1 MAAASVSSDAKYQ
14 NNFSTDFSLARF
26 RACLALLKMDI
37 PLQEQ
42 NQKWFKSHLLDRSIE
57 LQELYEL
64 PQGELDLLL
73 AETAE
78 LRSDSVNR
86 DRNHGK
92 WCTAGYFLE
101 LARLI
106 DQRRGRETSSQ

>member
-1 MAAASVSSDAKYQ
+1 MPFV
-14 NNFSTDFSLARF
+14 L
-26 RACLALLKMDI
+26 DI
-37 PLQEQ
+37 PPQEL
-42 NQKWFKSHLLDRSIE
+42 NSKWFKSHLLDRSVE

-64 PQGELDLLL
+64 SDSELDLLM

-78 LRSDSVNR
+78 LRTDPVNR

-101 LARLI
+101 LARI
-106 DQRRGRETSSQ
+106 ISQRRYDQAET

>member
-1 MAAASVSSDAKYQ
+1 
-14 NNFSTDFSLARF
+14 LP
-26 RACLALLKMDI
+26 LDI
-37 PLQEQ
+37 PPQEL
-42 NQKWFKSHLLDRSIE
+42 NPKWFKSHLLDRSVE

-64 PQGELDLLL
+64 SQAELDLLM

-78 LRSDSVNR
+78 LRTDLVNR

-101 LARLI
+101 LAKI
-106 DQRRGRETSSQ
+106 ISERRNKQLDRQ

>member
-1 MAAASVSSDAKYQ
+1 MPFV
-14 NNFSTDFSLARF
+14 L
-26 RACLALLKMDI
+26 DI
-37 PLQEQ
+37 PPQEP
-42 NQKWFKSHLLDRSIE
+42 NQKWFKSHLLDRSVE

-64 PQGELDLLL
+64 SDSELDLLM

-78 LRSDSVNR
+78 LRTDPVNR

-101 LARLI
+101 LAKI
-106 DQRRGRETSSQ
+106 ISQRRYDHPDV

>member
-1 MAAASVSSDAKYQ
+1 
-14 NNFSTDFSLARF
+14 
-26 RACLALLKMDI
+26 MDI
-37 PLQEQ
+37 PPQEL
-42 NQKWFKSHLLDRSIE
+42 NSKWFKSHLLDRSIE

-64 PQGELDLLL
+64 SAGELDLLL

-78 LRSDSVNR
+78 FRSDSVNR
-86 DRNHGK
+86 DRNYGK

-106 DQRRGRETSSQ
+106 DHRRMREDMGSAPGARP

>member
-1 MAAASVSSDAKYQ
+1 MP
-14 NNFSTDFSLARF
+14 L
-26 RACLALLKMDI
+26 DI
-37 PLQEQ
+37 PPQEL
-42 NQKWFKSHLLDRSIE
+42 NPKWFKSHLLDRSVE

-64 PQGELDLLL
+64 SQAELDLLM

-78 LRSDSVNR
+78 LRTDLVNR

-101 LARLI
+101 LAKI
-106 DQRRGRETSSQ
+106 ISERRNKQLDRQ

>member
-1 MAAASVSSDAKYQ
+1 
-14 NNFSTDFSLARF
+14 L
-26 RACLALLKMDI
+26 DI
-37 PLQEQ
+37 PPQEL
-42 NQKWFKSHLLDRSIE
+42 NPKWFKSHLLDRSVE

-64 PQGELDLLL
+64 SQAELDLLM

-78 LRSDSVNR
+78 LRTDLVNR

-101 LARLI
+101 LAKI
-106 DQRRGRETSSQ
+106 ISERRIQQLDRQ

>member
-1 MAAASVSSDAKYQ
+1 
-14 NNFSTDFSLARF
+14 
-26 RACLALLKMDI
+26 MDI
-37 PLQEQ
+37 PPQEL
-42 NQKWFKSHLLDRSIE
+42 NPKWFKSHLLDRSVE

-64 PQGELDLLL
+64 SQAELDLLM

-78 LRSDSVNR
+78 LRTDLVNR

-101 LARLI
+101 LAKI
-106 DQRRGRETSSQ
+106 ISERRINQLERK

>member
-1 MAAASVSSDAKYQ
+1 
-14 NNFSTDFSLARF
+14 
-26 RACLALLKMDI
+26 MDI
-37 PLQEQ
+37 PPQEL
-42 NQKWFKSHLLDRSIE
+42 NPKWFKSHLLDRSVE

-64 PQGELDLLL
+64 SQAELDLLM

-78 LRSDSVNR
+78 LRTDLVNR

-101 LARLI
+101 LAKIICERRLNQL
-106 DQRRGRETSSQ
+106 DRS

>member
-1 MAAASVSSDAKYQ
+1 LHKKLIYHYIAIVKQ
-14 NNFSTDFSLARF
+14 EQINF
-26 RACLALLKMDI
+26 KMDV
-37 PLQEQ
+37 PPQEQ

-57 LQELYEL
+57 LQDIYDL

-78 LRSDSVNR
+78 QRSDIINR

-101 LARLI
+101 LAKLI
-106 DQRRGRETSSQ
+106 DQRRCRDPEQQN

>member
-1 MAAASVSSDAKYQ
+1 M
-14 NNFSTDFSLARF
+14 DFSLARF

-42 NQKWFKSHLLDRSIE
+42 NQKWFKRHLLDRSIE

-106 DQRRGRETSSQ
+106 DQRRGRETST

>member
-1 MAAASVSSDAKYQ
+1 
-14 NNFSTDFSLARF
+14 L
-26 RACLALLKMDI
+26 DI
-37 PLQEQ
+37 PPQEL
-42 NQKWFKSHLLDRSIE
+42 NPKWFKSHLLDRSVE

-64 PQGELDLLL
+64 SQAELDLLM

-78 LRSDSVNR
+78 LRTDLVNR

-101 LARLI
+101 LAKI
-106 DQRRGRETSSQ
+106 ISERRNKQLDRQ

>member
-1 MAAASVSSDAKYQ
+1 
-14 NNFSTDFSLARF
+14 LP
-26 RACLALLKMDI
+26 LDI
-37 PLQEQ
+37 PPQEL
-42 NQKWFKSHLLDRSIE
+42 NPKWFKSHLLDRSVE

-64 PQGELDLLL
+64 SQAELDLLM

-78 LRSDSVNR
+78 LRTDLVNR

-101 LARLI
+101 LAKI
-106 DQRRGRETSSQ
+106 ISERRNKQLYRQ